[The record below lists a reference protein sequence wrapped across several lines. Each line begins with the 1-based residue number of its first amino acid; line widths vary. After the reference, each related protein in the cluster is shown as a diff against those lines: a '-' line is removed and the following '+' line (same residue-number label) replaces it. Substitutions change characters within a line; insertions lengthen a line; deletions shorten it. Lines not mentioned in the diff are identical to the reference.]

1 MGLEITYE
9 DGQTPL
15 SEEEKDGLLIKTIT
29 VHGELDEY
37 EQLNIEKAIEWT
49 IKTKFKKDQILTEE
63 FIKKLHRKM
72 LGDVWKWA
80 GSFRKSDKNLGIHWS
95 QIGVE
100 LKYLLDDTNFW
111 IINETYAPEE
121 ISKRFKHRLV
131 SIHCFPN
138 GNGRHSRIMA
148 DILMEHIFKKKVFTW
163 QQSNIAKANDIR
175 KTYINAL
182 KKADNGDIQPL
193 IAFAV

>member
-1 MGLEITYE
+1 MGLEIAYE

-15 SEEEKDGLLIKTIT
+15 SEEEKDGLLIKRIT

-37 EQLNIEKAIEWT
+37 EHLNIENAIEWT
-49 IKTKFKKDQILTEE
+49 LRTKFKRDQVLTEE

-80 GSFRKSDKNLGIHWS
+80 GSFRKSNKNIGIHWT
-95 QIGVE
+95 QTGVE
-100 LKYLLDDTNFW
+100 LKYLLDDTNYW
-111 IINETYAPEE
+111 IKNNTYSPEE
-121 ISKRFKHRLV
+121 ISIRFKHRLV

-148 DILMEHIFKKKVFTW
+148 DILMEHIFKKEVFTW
-163 QQSNIAKANDIR
+163 QESNI
-175 KTYINAL
+175 L
-182 KKADNGDIQPL
+182 KADDI
-193 IAFAV
+193 

>member
-1 MGLEITYE
+1 MGLEIAYE

-37 EQLNIEKAIEWT
+37 EHLNIENAIEWT
-49 IKTKFKKDQILTEE
+49 IRTKFKRDQVLTEE

-80 GSFRKSDKNLGIHWS
+80 GSFRKSNKNIGIHWT

-100 LKYLLDDTNFW
+100 LKYLLDDTNYW
-111 IINETYAPEE
+111 IKNNTYSPEE
-121 ISKRFKHRLV
+121 ISIRFKHRLV

-148 DILMEHIFKKKVFTW
+148 DILMEHIFKKEVFTW
-163 QQSNIAKANDIR
+163 QESNILKADDIR
-175 KTYINAL
+175 KAYINAL
-182 KKADNGDIQPL
+182 KNADNGDIKPL
-193 IAFAV
+193 IDFAI

>member
-1 MGLEITYE
+1 MGLEIAYE

-37 EQLNIEKAIEWT
+37 EHLNIENAIEWT
-49 IKTKFKKDQILTEE
+49 IRTKFKRDQVLTEE

-80 GSFRKSDKNLGIHWS
+80 GSFRKSNKNIGIHWT
-95 QIGVE
+95 QPGVE
-100 LKYLLDDTNFW
+100 LKYLLDDTNYW
-111 IINETYAPEE
+111 IKNNTYSPEE
-121 ISKRFKHRLV
+121 ISIRFKHRLV

-148 DILMEHIFKKKVFTW
+148 DILMEHIFKKEVFTW
-163 QQSNIAKANDIR
+163 QESNILKADDIR
-175 KTYINAL
+175 KAYINAL
-182 KKADNGDIQPL
+182 KNADNGDIKPL
-193 IAFAV
+193 IDFAI